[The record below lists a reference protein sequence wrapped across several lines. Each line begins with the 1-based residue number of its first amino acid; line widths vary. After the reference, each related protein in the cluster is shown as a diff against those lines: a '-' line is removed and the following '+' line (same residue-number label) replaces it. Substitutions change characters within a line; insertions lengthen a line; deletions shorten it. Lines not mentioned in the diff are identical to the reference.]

1 MIELRNVSFGYYDK
15 QVLRNVSF
23 TVEESE
29 MLVIMGPSGSGKST
43 ILRLIL
49 GLDCPQEGQ
58 ILIDDENICVM
69 REKQKLEIRKRMGMV
84 FQDGALFDSMTVGE
98 NVGYYL
104 MEYTRLSWPEIAD
117 RAAEMLGFVGLDPDE
132 VGDKLPEELS
142 GGMRRRV
149 AIGRALLSTNPK
161 IMLYDEPT
169 TGLDPYQVQNV
180 LSLITKLHVE
190 KQISS
195 IVVTHQIAD
204 ALEIADRFIVISGGE
219 VAFNGSL
226 NELRSSND
234 ERVVEFLRPFRES
247 HERVEA
253 KRFLNHREAH

>member
-1 MIELRNVSFGYYDK
+1 MIELRNVSFSYYDK
-15 QVLRNVSF
+15 QVLRDVSF
-23 TVEESE
+23 KVDESE

-49 GLDCPQEGQ
+49 GLACPQQGD
-58 ILIDDENICVM
+58 IFIDGENICEM
-69 REKQKLEIRKRMGMV
+69 KEREIQRIRQRIGMV
-84 FQDGALFDSMTVGE
+84 FQDGALFDSLTVGE

-104 MEYTRLSWPEIAD
+104 MEYTGMKWPEIAE
-117 RAAEMLGFVGLDPDE
+117 RAAEMLGFVGMNPDE

-169 TGLDPYQVQNV
+169 TGLDPFQVANV
-180 LSLITKLHVE
+180 LNLITRLHVE
-190 KQISS
+190 KRIAS

-204 ALEIADRFIVISGGE
+204 ALEIADRFVVIAAGE
-219 VAFNGSL
+219 LVFNGTL
-226 NELRSSND
+226 QELRLTD
-234 ERVVEFLRPFRES
+234 DPRVQEFLRPFRES
-247 HERVEA
+247 HSRVQA
-253 KRFLNHREAH
+253 KRFLDYM